1 IDHVQVVVQV
11 DGGVEGDPA
20 VGAGEGSTGRRGVDH
35 GQAPRGQRQDQQ
47 RPRRV
52 HLATNP
58 VRGGHHST
66 QSVCPA
72 GRLPQCRSR
81 PTMRQTHTALVRAPA
96 CRGAGSRGSNGRT
109 ASGREIPAC
118 GYLVGMSSA
127 RYRWAKVA
135 ASDLFLTCSLAKTF
149 PTWVATVLVLMYRRA
164 AISALVSP

>member
-1 IDHVQVVVQV
+1 MAASKAILPLVP
-11 DGGVEGDPA
+11 GKA
-20 VGAGEGSTGRRGVDH
+20 A
-35 GQAPRGQRQDQQ
+35 
-47 RPRRV
+47 
-52 HLATNP
+52 
-58 VRGGHHST
+58 
-66 QSVCPA
+66 PA
-72 GRLPQCRSR
+72 GGAWTTARLHAASDRISNDPVVCTWQRTRFAAVITQPSLFALRLPECRSR
-81 PTMRQTHTALVRAPA
+81 PTMRQTHPALVRAPA

-118 GYLVGMSSA
+118 CYLVGMSSA